1 MNPLSLVPR
10 AGHERRVVGRLHPPH
25 GLDGGAVLGHLHR
38 LVGRQVPALD
48 LLVARGHEHLG
59 AVVMPAAVQNWT
71 LEEEEKKSS
80 SRIDTSYTGQ
90 LDMIA
95 HRKWRETK
103 QRSSR
108 GHQIR
113 C

>member
-59 AVVMPAAVQNWT
+59 AVVAPAAVQDGTLKEERRT
-71 LEEEEKKSS
+71 LE
-80 SRIDTSYTGQ
+80 
-90 LDMIA
+90 
-95 HRKWRETK
+95 
-103 QRSSR
+103 RSSYWLTQN
-108 GHQIR
+108 GGS
-113 C
+113 